1 MLSAFYEV
9 ATGRAPDMLRA
20 LLLAIL
26 LQMVAV
32 NTLVEYGYLQATVP
46 LFFGAA
52 TVLAGVIYG
61 LGMVLAMGCAG
72 AVFYRLGEGK
82 LDYAFAIAAF
92 SAGAWAAN
100 NWLVAPLRGWLG
112 TPGASLTLHTALTMD
127 RWLLMAI
134 IGVAVVLWVIRG
146 KRRAYAGGW
155 GWTRTGIFIGLAG
168 VAAWATSALTGHPSG
183 LGTMV
188 GSDSLATLI
197 LERDP
202 SAISW
207 NLFLVVGIPVGSF
220 VSTRLHGRSQ
230 GYPLHLR
237 RIPHALA
244 GGLLMGMGAAV
255 AAGDNVYHGLSGV
268 PLLAVGSII
277 FMVCAF
283 LGVWLGVRLNWLR

>member
-1 MLSAFYEV
+1 MLSAFYDV

-20 LLLAIL
+20 FLLAVL
-26 LQMVAV
+26 LQMVTV
-32 NTLVEYGYLQATVP
+32 NTMVEYGYLQATVP
-46 LFFGAA
+46 LFFGLV
-52 TVLAGVIYG
+52 TMVAGVVYG

-100 NWLVAPLRGWLG
+100 EWLVTPLRGWLG
-112 TPGASLTLHTALTMD
+112 NQGAPLTLHTALTVD

-134 IGVAVVLWVIRG
+134 IGLAVVLWVIRG

-155 GWTRTGIFIGLAG
+155 DWTRTGIFIGITG
-168 VAAWATSALTGHPSG
+168 VTAWATSALTGHPSG
-183 LGTMV
+183 LGTVV

-202 SAISW
+202 SALTW
-207 NLFLVVGIPVGSF
+207 NLFLVVGIPLGSL
-220 VSTRLHGRSQ
+220 VSTRFHGRSP
-230 GYPLHLR
+230 GRPLRLK
-237 RIPHALA
+237 RIPQAVA
-244 GGLLMGMGAAV
+244 GGLLMGAGAAV

-268 PLLAVGSII
+268 PLLAVGSIT

-283 LGVWLGVRLNWLR
+283 LGVWLGVRLHWLR